1 MSKIS
6 LKHSGGNVV
15 SLNSPSSAPTSA
27 DVAFKLPNAD
37 GTNGQRIIT
46 DGSGN
51 LSFAS
56 SGASGKILQVVTTP
70 DADRTAQGSIS
81 ISSQGGTTDLTAFA
95 LSITPSA
102 ATSKI
107 RISLH
112 IGGEINYTDSIM
124 FLKLKRAIS
133 GGATTNIQGA
143 TVGSKTEVITST
155 NSSSSDY
162 ATTLNNL
169 QFSGLIDSP
178 NTTSAITYTPVIIN
192 IRNATHTFYYNRTV
206 NNEDAYNRQHSVSWV
221 TLEEVAA

>member
-1 MSKIS
+1 MSRIIVDS
-6 LKHSGGNVV
+6 IRN
-15 SLNSPSSAPTSA
+15 SSASS
-27 DVAFKLPNAD
+27 D
-37 GTNGQRIIT
+37 GIT
-46 DGSGN
+46 LASDGSVTIPGN
-51 LSFAS
+51 ATCSGTAS
-56 SGASGKILQVVTTP
+56 GFGGGKILQVVSTP
-70 DADRTAQGSIS
+70 DADRTAQGSVL

-107 RISLH
+107 RISVH
-112 IGGEINYTDSIM
+112 IGGEPAYSDNNFFM
-124 FLKLKRAIS
+124 KMKRAIS

-155 NSSSSDY
+155 NSSGSDY

-178 NTTSAITYTPVIIN
+178 NTTSAITYTPVMIN
-192 IRNATHTFYYNRTV
+192 TRNANHTFYYNRTV

-221 TLEEVAA
+221 TLEEIAA